1 MRNGLNSLTTK
12 KQTTKFSSANFQKML
27 NPSHIIFRIQ
37 RANSLDLDEVAHY
50 ELPHQ
55 DLRCLLIQLFSCLVL
70 TELIERNFRQSLY
83 KTGILIFKRV
93 QNVEIIEFLKQSSRQ
108 NYIL

>member
-12 KQTTKFSSANFQKML
+12 KQT
-27 NPSHIIFRIQ
+27 

-55 DLRCLLIQLFSCLVL
+55 NLRCLQIQLFSCLVL
-70 TELIERNFRQSLY
+70 TELIERNFRQRNTKSAVKYSTTSMARTPL
-83 KTGILIFKRV
+83 GP
-93 QNVEIIEFLKQSSRQ
+93 
-108 NYIL
+108 